1 MCDYGCSFEVLKRNG
16 KGVAVKAQPP
26 GPGRPLCLK
35 GRLTTELLN
44 VETPD
49 APYRKVDGKF
59 QEASWA
65 KALGLQSLLER
76 LSEADGQAER

>member
-1 MCDYGCSFEVLKRNG
+1 M
-16 KGVAVKAQPP
+16 KAQPP

-44 VETPD
+44 VEMPD
-49 APYRKVDGKF
+49 TPYRKVDGKF

-76 LSEADGQAER
+76 LSEAEGQAER

>member
-1 MCDYGCSFEVLKRNG
+1 MEFLMLSSF
-16 KGVAVKAQPP
+16 
-26 GPGRPLCLK
+26 K

>member
-1 MCDYGCSFEVLKRNG
+1 MRQVRGLRG
-16 KGVAVKAQPP
+16 RLP
-26 GPGRPLCLK
+26 GGRHCEALR

-65 KALGLQSLLER
+65 RTPGLQGLLER
-76 LSEADGQAER
+76 LSEADAER